1 LLLGTLLVPR
11 GFTGR
16 RPFLAERGEARLAT
30 AQADDDPRDRRRRER
45 DEWRDPNATLGLL
58 PVPRRD
64 VERLRQVLGLQ
75 RRLADIQSSPR
86 AKRVLMQRGP
96 FAEALTWLEI
106 HGRAPEIVEHW
117 RGFLEAAGPVE
128 GVPAG
133 EPLGLAPPR
142 RRRRGRRRRYTDR
155 PQ

>member
-1 LLLGTLLVPR
+1 
-11 GFTGR
+11 
-16 RPFLAERGEARLAT
+16 
-30 AQADDDPRDRRRRER
+30 
-45 DEWRDPNATLGLL
+45 
-58 PVPRRD
+58 
-64 VERLRQVLGLQ
+64 
-75 RRLADIQSSPR
+75 
-86 AKRVLMQRGP
+86 MQRGP

-155 PQ
+155 PKSHCWMCGVSVRSVPAGV